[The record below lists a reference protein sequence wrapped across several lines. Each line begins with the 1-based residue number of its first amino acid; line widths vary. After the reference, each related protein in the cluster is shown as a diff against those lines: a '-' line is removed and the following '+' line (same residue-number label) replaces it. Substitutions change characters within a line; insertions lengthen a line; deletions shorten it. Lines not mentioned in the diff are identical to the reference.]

1 MYHHGKMAKKK
12 RDNKKK
18 ENEKDSQKE
27 PLDSGLG
34 IGGMPEDGGF
44 LDLRMLLIVLILSSI
59 ALNLVDLISSPDI
72 ISNENV
78 GAGSILKS
86 KDGDYYVMYNL
97 TEKSWLGIE
106 YPFIIT
112 SDMNYN
118 DLGFLEY
125 LIENKEKE
133 NISCVLSWWE
143 HGHAIKGIANV
154 TPFFKAPEP
163 AFVPFTKDKRWD
175 TSIKGDFSNR
185 EEFKSFAEIM
195 HDGEIEELV
204 EFADEINCIWIFV
217 SKDDLYDLLSIDMY
231 LTSRFSKSEEEI
243 EAIIRNS
250 LLYELNSMPSDAFNC
265 KTNGLEI
272 VYEDENSRLFR
283 LC

>member
-1 MYHHGKMAKKK
+1 
-12 RDNKKK
+12 
-18 ENEKDSQKE
+18 
-27 PLDSGLG
+27 
-34 IGGMPEDGGF
+34 MPEDGGF

-143 HGHAIKGIANV
+143 HGHAIKGIA
-154 TPFFKAPEP
+154 KCY
-163 AFVPFTKDKRWD
+163 AF
-175 TSIKGDFSNR
+175 
-185 EEFKSFAEIM
+185 
-195 HDGEIEELV
+195 L
-204 EFADEINCIWIFV
+204 
-217 SKDDLYDLLSIDMY
+217 
-231 LTSRFSKSEEEI
+231 
-243 EAIIRNS
+243 
-250 LLYELNSMPSDAFNC
+250 
-265 KTNGLEI
+265 
-272 VYEDENSRLFR
+272 
-283 LC
+283 